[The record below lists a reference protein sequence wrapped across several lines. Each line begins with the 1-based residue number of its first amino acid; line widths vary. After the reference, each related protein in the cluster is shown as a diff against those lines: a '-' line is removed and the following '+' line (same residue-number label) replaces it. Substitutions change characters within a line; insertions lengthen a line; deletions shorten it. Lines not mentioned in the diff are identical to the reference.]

1 MNALVSFVAGEAL
14 AQSVG
19 VSDTSDRQYCGLMMM
34 IGGLTPLGALLTRQ
48 VALARVPEPPALATN
63 AGGASPG
70 TGTGTGS
77 GNCTGGD
84 TGKAAGTPA
93 GTPDSPGKTG

>member
-19 VSDTSDRQYCGLMMM
+19 VSDSSDRQYCGLMMM

-48 VALARVPEPPALATN
+48 VALARVPAPVAQAGPATN
-63 AGGASPG
+63 PGGGPS
-70 TGTGTGS
+70 TGTGTG
-77 GNCTGGD
+77 NCTGSD
-84 TGKAAGTPA
+84 PGKAGTS
-93 GTPDSPGKTG
+93 GSPGKTG

>member
-1 MNALVSFVAGEAL
+1 MNALFSFVAGEAL

-48 VALARVPEPPALATN
+48 VALARVPAPVAQTAPATN
-63 AGGASPG
+63 PGGGSPS
-70 TGTGTGS
+70 TGS
-77 GNCTGGD
+77 GNCTD
-84 TGKAAGTPA
+84 PGKAA